1 MAYPDE
7 VAVPDPINPPI
18 NKPVPAPIAAPRPPP
33 KAAPAAAPNPAAII
47 LSVVVDEV
55 MYLTHRMPGPASDDG
70 IKKQAEDVERNFMPY
85 VGVLLLR
92 N

>member
-1 MAYPDE
+1 
-7 VAVPDPINPPI
+7 
-18 NKPVPAPIAAPRPPP
+18 
-33 KAAPAAAPNPAAII
+33 
-47 LSVVVDEV
+47 VVDEV